1 MGIQKKKDKLY
12 FHCPHCQFMFEVLS
26 DYLEHDKFKL
36 ALRDGKITPEEY
48 SKFID
53 RYNKRAVKR
62 IKEGD
67 KIIAETEARFAM
79 NEMSK
84 YILKN

>member
-1 MGIQKKKDKLY
+1 MYEI
-12 FHCPHCQFMFEVLS
+12 LS
-26 DYLEHDKFKL
+26 DYLEHDKYKL

-48 SKFID
+48 SKFIN

-62 IKEGD
+62 IKEGE
-67 KIIAETEARFAM
+67 KVITAAEARFAM
-79 NEMSK
+79 NEMSR